1 MIEVKNLSV
10 QTSKGVVLLDHVE
23 FTLTSGVC
31 TGLTGASGSGK
42 TTLLKALMG
51 VSDGDVSIN
60 SGQILLDGEDLIKKP
75 EKVRRELCGT
85 TLGFIPQNPMTALN
99 LHVSVGAQM
108 TETFHKRLHIEKR
121 DAQKLSMEA
130 LKKVHLTDSERV
142 YHAYPGQLSGGM
154 LQRVTMA
161 ILLGLSPR
169 YIFADE
175 PTSALDEENKS
186 YLIQELARMKQ
197 QSAILFVSHDDAAI
211 RTLCDELLVMQNGTI
226 AERGTTGSLFASP
239 REEWTKEFVRL
250 ASTEEGG
257 GWTWSKSPLPM

>member
-1 MIEVKNLSV
+1 M
-10 QTSKGVVLLDHVE
+10 
-23 FTLTSGVC
+23 
-31 TGLTGASGSGK
+31 
-42 TTLLKALMG
+42 
-51 VSDGDVSIN
+51 
-60 SGQILLDGEDLIKKP
+60 
-75 EKVRRELCGT
+75 RRELCGT

-108 TETFHKRLHIEKR
+108 TETFRKRLHIEKKA
-121 DAQKLSMEA
+121 AQKLSMEA
-130 LKKVHLTDSERV
+130 LKKDPSYRQRACL
-142 YHAYPGQLSGGM
+142 PCLSGAALWRM

-161 ILLGLSPR
+161 ILIGLSPR

-211 RTLCDELLVMQNGTI
+211 RTLCDELLIMQSGTI

-250 ASTEEGG
+250 ASTKEGG

>member
-1 MIEVKNLSV
+1 MDPLMRIGPQVEEVLRIHTDLSREARRDQALAALAAV
-10 QTSKGVVLLDHVE
+10 ELPDPAGVYRKDPHE
-23 FTLTSGVC
+23 
-31 TGLTGASGSGK
+31 
-42 TTLLKALMG
+42 
-51 VSDGDVSIN
+51 
-60 SGQILLDGEDLIKKP
+60 
-75 EKVRRELCGT
+75 
-85 TLGFIPQNPMTALN
+85 
-99 LHVSVGAQM
+99 
-108 TETFHKRLHIEKR
+108 
-121 DAQKLSMEA
+121 
-130 LKKVHLTDSERV
+130 
-142 YHAYPGQLSGGM
+142 LSGGM

-161 ILLGLSPR
+161 ILIGLSPR

-226 AERGTTGSLFASP
+226 VERGTIGSLFASP

>member
-1 MIEVKNLSV
+1 
-10 QTSKGVVLLDHVE
+10 
-23 FTLTSGVC
+23 
-31 TGLTGASGSGK
+31 
-42 TTLLKALMG
+42 
-51 VSDGDVSIN
+51 
-60 SGQILLDGEDLIKKP
+60 
-75 EKVRRELCGT
+75 
-85 TLGFIPQNPMTALN
+85 
-99 LHVSVGAQM
+99 
-108 TETFHKRLHIEKR
+108 
-121 DAQKLSMEA
+121 
-130 LKKVHLTDSERV
+130 
-142 YHAYPGQLSGGM
+142 M

-161 ILLGLSPR
+161 ILIGLSPR

-186 YLIQELARMKQ
+186 YLIQELVRMKQ

-211 RTLCDELLVMQNGTI
+211 RTLCDELLVMQSGTI

>member
-1 MIEVKNLSV
+1 MLSV
-10 QTSKGVVLLDHVE
+10 EHVTKTYGKFTALEDISLTFTPGVYGLLAPN
-23 FTLTSGVC
+23 
-31 TGLTGASGSGK
+31 GAGK
-42 TTLLKALMG
+42 TTLIKMLTTLLFPTK
-51 VSDGDVSIN
+51 
-60 SGQILLDGEDLIKKP
+60 GQILWEGEDIRALGAEYRGLLGYLPQQFGYYPSYTPRQFLRYAAALQCIPKREADGRIDHLLETVGLGDAADKK
-75 EKVRRELCGT
+75 
-85 TLGFIPQNPMTALN
+85 M
-99 LHVSVGAQM
+99 
-108 TETFHKRLHIEKR
+108 
-121 DAQKLSMEA
+121 
-130 LKKVHLTDSERV
+130 KKF
-142 YHAYPGQLSGGM
+142 SGGM

-161 ILLGLSPR
+161 ILIGLSPR

-226 AERGTTGSLFASP
+226 VERGTIGSLFASP

>member
-1 MIEVKNLSV
+1 MMEVKDL
-10 QTSKGVVLLDHVE
+10 TARTRKGKLLLDHVS
-23 FTLTSGVC
+23 FTLEPGGC

-42 TTLLKALMG
+42 TTLLKALLG
-51 VSDGDVSIN
+51 VSDSDVAICG
-60 SGQILLDGEDLIKKP
+60 GQFLLDGKDLLQQT

-85 TLGFIPQNPMTALN
+85 TLGFIPQNPMTAFN

-108 TETFHKRLHIEKR
+108 AETFRKRLHIEKR
-121 DAQKLSMEA
+121 AAQKLSMEA

-142 YHAYPGQLSGGM
+142 YRAYPGQLSGGM

-161 ILLGLSPR
+161 SLLGLSPR

-175 PTSALDEENKS
+175 PTSALDEDNKS
-186 YLIQELARMKQ
+186 YLTQELARMKQ
-197 QSAILFVSHDDAAI
+197 QSAILFVSHDDTAI

-226 AERGTTGSLFASP
+226 AERGTTSNLVASP
-239 REEWTKEFVRL
+239 QEEWTKEFVRL

-257 GWTWSKSPLPM
+257 GWTWNKSPLPM

>member
-1 MIEVKNLSV
+1 MMEVKDLTARSR
-10 QTSKGVVLLDHVE
+10 TGKLLWDHVS
-23 FTLTSGVC
+23 FTLEPGGC

-42 TTLLKALMG
+42 TTLLKALLG
-51 VSDGDVSIN
+51 VSDSDVAICG
-60 SGQILLDGEDLIKKP
+60 GQFLLDGKDLLQQT

-85 TLGFIPQNPMTALN
+85 TLGFIPQNPMTAFN

-108 TETFHKRLHIEKR
+108 AETFRKRLHIEKR
-121 DAQKLSMEA
+121 AAQKLSMEA

-142 YHAYPGQLSGGM
+142 YRAYPGQLSGGM

-175 PTSALDEENKS
+175 PTSALDEDNKS
-186 YLIQELARMKQ
+186 YLTQELARMKQ
-197 QSAILFVSHDDAAI
+197 QSAILFVSHDDTAI

-226 AERGTTGSLFASP
+226 AERGTTSNLVASP
-239 REEWTKEFVRL
+239 QEEWTKEFVRL

-257 GWTWSKSPLPM
+257 GWTWNKSPLPL